1 VVIPCYNRGKY
12 LEEAVNS
19 VLMQEGAFELAD
31 IVIVDD
37 HSDDASTLDALQRL
51 GAHEVVRVLSNQG
64 PRGPAATRN
73 VGIRAATGDW
83 IAFLDSDDVWLEGS
97 LACFAEITASEPACQ
112 WLGADMDKWYEDGRR
127 DSHGAR
133 LTGDLSGPI
142 LRRPNDN
149 GCVRLRQPVEEC
161 ICTNLTWTSTTMVK
175 RALLLKIGGYNETL
189 IKYEDGHLWVRLAL
203 NADLWFV
210 PKVLAL
216 YRQHESSRHVRRY
229 WQIPAFG
236 RTVERSV
243 IELHGFTGDKEG
255 ISGAGGSFSVPF
267 GLMRVPSP
275 LPFPKNRGGAA
286 WQRV

>member
-1 VVIPCYNRGKY
+1 
-12 LEEAVNS
+12 

-64 PRGPAATRN
+64 PRGPAANRN

-216 YRQHESSRHVRRY
+216 YRQHESSLTGPLDPLDPWRIRACKALLADPCFRPYRRALRDRIARVY
-229 WQIPAFG
+229 RRQGRYFRGRREFFRAFRAYACSIAFAVSEKQG
-236 RTVERSV
+236 WRGLAASV
-243 IELHGFTGDKEG
+243 I
-255 ISGAGGSFSVPF
+255 
-267 GLMRVPSP
+267 R
-275 LPFPKNRGGAA
+275 R
-286 WQRV
+286 R